1 LISAAAVSGP
11 FLNRNTKEVV
21 AETLDLK
28 VKQEY
33 LFGAFKFQLGIKMLP
48 RAFSLRQ
55 LDDNLV
61 M

>member
-1 LISAAAVSGP
+1 M
-11 FLNRNTKEVV
+11 VV
-21 AETLDLK
+21 AETLDAK
-28 VKQEY
+28 VKLEY
-33 LFGAFKFQLGIKMLP
+33 LFAAFKFQLGIKMLP